1 MKYNSA
7 YLKQWSQEISRHF
20 PNLSWP
26 QVSGLATWSFGMMMS
41 RSSSLTQVSECIA
54 QVNEEKFTN
63 VRQRLQQWY
72 KEKRQAYGRKYAEL
86 DV

>member
-7 YLKQWSQEISRHF
+7 YLKQWSQEVSRHF
-20 PNLSWP
+20 PNLSLP

-54 QVNEEKFTN
+54 
-63 VRQRLQQWY
+63 
-72 KEKRQAYGRKYAEL
+72 
-86 DV
+86 